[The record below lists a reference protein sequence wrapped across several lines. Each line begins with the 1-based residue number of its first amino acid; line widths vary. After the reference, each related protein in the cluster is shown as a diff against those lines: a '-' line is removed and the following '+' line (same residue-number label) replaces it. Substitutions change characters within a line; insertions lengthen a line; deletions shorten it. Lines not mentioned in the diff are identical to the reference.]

1 MQLNKD
7 VEQCPFILAE
17 LCKIQNRKHIQ
28 INWDGV
34 EEEIRE
40 FIQSAL
46 YSCLKTILQNNPEN
60 E

>member
-1 MQLNKD
+1 MKSNKD
-7 VEQCPFILAE
+7 AKQCPFILAVM
-17 LCKIQNRKHIQ
+17 CKIQNGKHIQ
-28 INWDGV
+28 VNQEEA

-46 YSCLKTILQNNPEN
+46 YSCLKTVLQKNPEN